1 MDVHPE
7 VYKWLGLLQ
16 LVDGAAPPPPV
27 TSRGLI
33 ALDDD
38 AAVSFENGQVRAHA
52 NPHPSLP
59 RKKPHKP
66 RVGWGRAKCR
76 VPPLVGDLHGAW
88 GGGAHLI
95 DEVDVGRH
103 AQRECDRHPLQLT
116 AGQIAH
122 LAWEPRRHPL

>member
-1 MDVHPE
+1 MEVHPE

-88 GGGAHLI
+88 GGGAHLT
-95 DEVDVGRH
+95 GAPPNSH
-103 AQRECDRHPLQLT
+103 TLNL
-116 AGQIAH
+116 
-122 LAWEPRRHPL
+122 